1 MSRLTSACLL
11 VALLSGCASKR
22 PAPAAAPENPFL
34 QPAGS
39 PRDVR
44 VGFVQGYPPGSPT
57 VPLLILPGTI
67 VRPGLRLITRDPR
80 LNPSAELEVVSLH
93 GRIALARIVS
103 GQPQPKDEAILTA
116 PASESP

>member
-1 MSRLTSACLL
+1 MNRAPLAWLL
-11 VALLSGCASKR
+11 CALLAGCASKR
-22 PAPAAAPENPFL
+22 PAPAATPENPFL

-44 VGFVQGYPPGSPT
+44 VGFVQGYPLGSLS

-67 VRPGLRLITRDPR
+67 VRPGLRLSTRDPR

-93 GRIALARIVS
+93 GRIALARIVN
-103 GQPQPKDEAILTA
+103 GQPQPKDEAILTS